1 MSSPA
6 LVDSPPG
13 SAPHPASGLLG
24 RWGAAMARHRRPVL
38 LLWLL
43 LVIAGGAAF
52 PALEG
57 RLGAPDFTVPG
68 SSSAEADRLVAEHFT
83 AFGVEQDLLVI
94 HSPRHTADAPEFRD
108 AVARAMAAAR
118 ATPGVTGGIGPYD
131 GDPEAQL
138 SADRHTALGIVGIGG
153 GISERVETAT
163 RLQAAVT
170 ATASPDFEV
179 AVTGYGPM
187 QADLMA
193 VETADMQRAE
203 TIGLPIAA
211 AVLVLAL
218 GALAAALL
226 PIAVTAAGIAV
237 AVGVLFGLTTWLTFD
252 SLVLSVATM
261 IATGTAIDYAM
272 FLVSR
277 FQEESQARGIT
288 SRTQRAEIEQA
299 VGATLDTTGRTVL
312 ASGVIVMISLCS
324 LVVVGLRML
333 DGIAIGVIA
342 AVSATLCAAIT
353 LLPAL
358 LATLGPA
365 VERGALPA
373 RLRPAR
379 AGDDPGASAWDRWA
393 RTVMGRPVVFGVLGV
408 AVLAACAFPLTTI
421 SHGID
426 MGMNSLDGQPSGRAT
441 VLVHNE
447 FGPGLLAPLTVIATG
462 QQDAPLPAAAQSA
475 VLAFGA
481 ELGRDERVAA
491 VLPQQSGGRILL
503 TVVPRDSFDSAAVAE
518 LTRELAERAEEV
530 PGARIG
536 IGGTPAVFADVSDR
550 IAARFPWVI
559 GLVLT
564 VSLLFLVV
572 AFRSVVLAVKAI
584 VLNLLATGA
593 ALGVTVAVFQYG
605 LGERVLGFTSTGFV
619 QVYLPMLVFA
629 VLFGLSMDYEVFL
642 IRRIREAW
650 DREGDNEIAVA
661 EGLRHTARPITAA
674 AAIMV
679 AVFAGFVTADV
690 LELKQIGFAL
700 AFAIAIDAVI
710 VRLVL
715 VPAFMRLFGR
725 WNWWLPGL
733 SRRSARSPR

>member
-1 MSSPA
+1 MPSTMLA
-6 LVDSPPG
+6 DSPPG
-13 SAPHPASGLLG
+13 AVPRTDPGLLG
-24 RWGAAMARHRRPVL
+24 RWGAAMARHRRLVL
-38 LLWLL
+38 AIWLL
-43 LVIAGGAAF
+43 LAIAGGAAY
-52 PALEG
+52 PALAD

-83 AFGVEQDLLVI
+83 AFGVEQDLLVV
-94 HSPRHTADAPEFRD
+94 HSARHTADSPEFRD
-108 AVARAMAAAR
+108 VVARAMAAAR
-118 ATPGVTGGIGPYD
+118 ATPGVTGSIGPYD
-131 GDPEAQL
+131 GNPKTQI
-138 SADRHTALGIVGIGG
+138 SADRHTALGIVGIDG
-153 GISERVETAT
+153 GISERVEVAP

-170 ATASPDFEV
+170 ATAAPDIEV

-187 QADLMA
+187 QTDLME

-203 TIGLPIAA
+203 AIGLPIAA
-211 AVLVLAL
+211 AILVLAL
-218 GALAAALL
+218 GAMVAALL
-226 PIAVTAAGIAV
+226 PITVTAAGIAV
-237 AVGVLFGLTTWLTFD
+237 AVGALFGLTTWLSFD

-272 FLVSR
+272 FIVSR
-277 FQEESQARGIT
+277 FQEELQGRGVRD
-288 SRTQRAEIEQA
+288 RTRRADIEQA
-299 VGATLDTTGRTVL
+299 VGRTLDTTGRTVL

-324 LVVVGLRML
+324 LVVVGLPML

-373 RLRPAR
+373 RLRPAH
-379 AGDDPGASAWDRWA
+379 AGDDPAGSAWDRWA
-393 RTVMGRPVVFGVLGV
+393 RTVMGRPVTFGVLGV

-421 SHGID
+421 AHGID
-426 MGMNSLDGQPSGRAT
+426 MGINSLDGRPSGRAT
-441 VLVHNE
+441 ELVRDE
-447 FGPGLLAPLTVIATG
+447 FGPGLLAPLTVVATG
-462 QQDAPLPAAAQSA
+462 PQGAPLPAAAQSA
-475 VLAFGA
+475 VHAFGA
-481 ELGRDERVAA
+481 ELGRDDRVAT
-491 VLPQQSGGRILL
+491 VLPQQSEGRILL
-503 TVVPRDSFDSAAVAE
+503 TIVPRDSFDSTSVAD
-518 LTRELAERAEEV
+518 LTRQITDRAEHV
-530 PGARIG
+530 PGAQLRV
-536 IGGTPAVFADVSDR
+536 GGTPAIFADVSER

-559 GLVLT
+559 ALVLT
-564 VSLLFLVV
+564 VSLVFLVV
-572 AFRSVVLAVKAI
+572 TFRSVVLAVKAI
-584 VLNLLATGA
+584 ALNLLATGA

-605 LGERVLGFTSTGFV
+605 LGEPVLGFTSTGFM

-650 DREGDNEIAVA
+650 DREGDNQVAVA

-700 AFAIAIDAVI
+700 AFAITIDAVV

-725 WNWWLPGL
+725 WNWWLPEL
-733 SRRSARSPR
+733 SRRAVRSPR